1 MTTKSPAKLRYANA
15 ANLHI
20 AAVINGAYRFDTPE
34 RAAQKL
40 AAIKKLFTTSRVSE
54 DEVDANSLTLWIR
67 QYDVADTEEAAGF
80 LGNFAKLTIE
90 KIKEEGLYTL
100 VATKVEKP
108 LKNHPLRRRP
118 AARCPN
124 WGHPILRG
132 IKKGKQYP
140 NLELA
145 NNELTQLHL
154 EYPETTIPAN
164 NKLYLM
170 IFSRQEN
177 PKQPIERYVLEI
189 KNLQGGGFTI
199 EWKKNEFKRKTP
211 IVVTGDQATNPAPTK
226 DPATMGHFASL
237 VSLKRKKKTD
247 KK

>member
-1 MTTKSPAKLRYANA
+1 MEKKPSGKLRYANA

-20 AAVINGAYRFDTPE
+20 AAVVNGAYRFDTPE
-34 RAAQKL
+34 RAGQKL
-40 AAIKKLFTTSRVSE
+40 AAIKKLFTTARE
-54 DEVDANSLTLWIR
+54 QDEASDNLSLTLWIR
-67 QYDVADTEEAAGF
+67 QYDVTDVEEAAGF
-80 LGNFAKLTIE
+80 LGNFAKITVE
-90 KIKEEGLYTL
+90 KVKEEGLYTL
-100 VATKVEKP
+100 SAVKVEKP

-132 IKKGKQYP
+132 IQKGKQYP

-145 NNELTQLHL
+145 NAELQQLHL

-170 IFSRQEN
+170 IFSRRDN

-189 KNLQGGGFTI
+189 KNLQGGGFMI

-211 IVVTGDQATNPAPTK
+211 IVLTGESAPEAAQEPAQ
-226 DPATMGHFASL
+226 MGHFASL